1 MKNTTIDSIEQ
12 RLKRLEAAVFGK
24 REMKQVGGRKPD
36 YSGATGGVRFLI
48 SKGHFK
54 KKLGLGEVIAALA
67 EHEYHYSK
75 QAVHEALNRLAG
87 KGGLLVA
94 LKEGGKKIYVKR
106 K

>member
-1 MKNTTIDSIEQ
+1 MKNTTLDSIER

-24 REMKQVGGRKPD
+24 REHENSKAQKPD

-67 EHEYHYSK
+67 ENEYHYSK

-94 LKEGGKKIYVKR
+94 LKEGGKKLYVKR